1 MKPFNT
7 FRRLGFVTA
16 TALAL
21 AACGENS
28 FFGANIPPP
37 LPGERISIL
46 ANQRSIE
53 ADAGAATT
61 EIVLPAPTVN
71 PDWPQTGGYANHAMH
86 HIAVGDSLQ
95 RAWTTKIGAGTDDE
109 VRLNAQPIMA
119 AGRVYTLDSE
129 TVAAAFDAKTG
140 EKVWETELS
149 PEDEED
155 DEHVSGGLA
164 FEDGRVFVTTG
175 FSEVIALDSATGK
188 ILWRK
193 NFSAPFRSAPT
204 VRGNRIFAITI
215 TNKLFAINALTG
227 ENLWSHS
234 GAEEATSLLGGS
246 SPAIDNGI
254 VVVPYS
260 SGELFAL
267 STDTGRELWTD
278 SLSAPRRSNLSSRL
292 SAIRG
297 RPVIDRGLVFAV
309 SNSGL
314 MAAINLRTGRR
325 VWDREIGGIESP
337 WVAGNFLFVLTN
349 SSELVAVSR
358 TDGRIHWVQALPN
371 FEDPEDKEGR
381 IFWTG
386 PILVNDRLLVANS
399 VGEAFSVSPYTGK
412 ILGKEEM
419 PDGVSI
425 APIVAAGSVY
435 ILSNNAELVAYR

>member
-1 MKPFNT
+1 M
-7 FRRLGFVTA
+7 RRFGFV
-16 TALAL
+16 ALTTFAL
-21 AACGENS
+21 AACGEGS

-46 ANQRSIE
+46 AHQRSIVP
-53 ADAGAATT
+53 DPGAAAT
-61 EIVLPAPTVN
+61 EIVLPAPTPN
-71 PDWPQTGGYANHAMH
+71 TEWPQSGGYANHAMH

-95 RAWTTKIGAGTDDE
+95 RAWSTSIGSGTDDE

-119 AGRVYTLDSE
+119 AGRLYSLDAE
-129 TVAAAFDAKTG
+129 TVVAAFDAVSG
-140 EKVWETELS
+140 ENVWTTELT

-155 DEHVSGGLA
+155 DEHIGGGLA
-164 FEDGRVFVTTG
+164 FENGKVFVTTG
-175 FSEVIALDSATGK
+175 FSEVIALDAKSGK
-188 ILWRK
+188 VTWRK
-193 NFSAPFRSAPT
+193 SFSAPFRSAPT
-204 VRGNRIFAITI
+204 VRGGRVFAVTI
-215 TNKLFAINALTG
+215 TNKFFALNAMSG
-227 ENLWSHS
+227 ETLWTHS

-246 SPAIDNGI
+246 SPAVDNGI

-260 SGELFAL
+260 SGELVAL
-267 STDTGRELWTD
+267 RTDTGRELWTD
-278 SLSAPRRSNLSSRL
+278 SLSAPRRTNISSRL

-325 VWDREIGGIESP
+325 VWDRELGGVESP
-337 WVAGNFLFVLTN
+337 WVAGDFLFVLTN
-349 SSELVAVSR
+349 SSELVAVGR

-371 FEDPEDKEGR
+371 FENPEDKEGR
-381 IFWTG
+381 IIWTG

-425 APIVAAGSVY
+425 PPIVAANSVY
-435 ILSNNAELVAYR
+435 ILSDDAELVAYR